1 MARQKAETRSRN
13 PNRDTSHKGS
23 SPKVVTRWQHTTEHS
38 PAFGQLMMLLLK
50 DRSEKSGVEKKD
62 RLS

>member
-1 MARQKAETRSRN
+1 VTNSKRNRSRRN
-13 PNRDTSHKGS
+13 GRIGVIVNWRHTDGTSPSLG
-23 SPKVVTRWQHTTEHS
+23 R
-38 PAFGQLMMLLLK
+38 LMALLLK